1 MFMRGRRNV
10 GCPRRR
16 ASFTARAAVYARRQ
30 MDGNR
35 RTIQRSSW
43 RRRCKALPPTK
54 SKAASSSTG
63 KAPRW
68 LIGGSVPRRRWDD
81 PDVDDFL
88 RRGEPLVIEGCPL
101 VASLVGRWSFD
112 YLAENFGDY
121 DKLAVHF
128 APREETRFSR
138 HYGTGLGK
146 GGCTT
151 MSFAHFV
158 ATCKAEHLDATRPS
172 NLRYYLQSPVVWN
185 DYKGERGPH
194 GLPIESDD
202 DGRPLAKAPFSDRIQ
217 SDVAGLDWHWLRQKQ
232 VVGSCRPFDTC
243 QLWAGHGGG
252 STPLHFDASSNF
264 LCQVTGRKQV
274 LLFSPAQTWCV
285 YPYPIGHPMDN
296 FAMIDCEAPDCNQFP
311 GLNRARALEAILNP
325 GQTLWLPRF
334 YWHYVHQLDAPS
346 ENISLNFWVG
356 QKGTKEFMSNMRSS
370 ALPTPEE
377 VDRAIDDAAAAYV
390 TMSSSVEGRRKV
402 DREDDDLL
410 AEDPNLAMAC
420 LHSGRMLETAATH
433 ICKGDRNKGNQFLNA
448 IAAGMEAT
456 WPKDTFGGINGR
468 RMRCELMSVL
478 GAKGA
483 NALLRLIVRDGRLYP
498 GLAPQTNPDDYVN
511 SEASQLTPNEEVEQW
526 FSGVPAE
533 EIDTSRRMLRGGGDV
548 GRAPS
553 DH

>member
-1 MFMRGRRNV
+1 MDCVAWVGVFVCGGGCVNV

-16 ASFTARAAVYARRQ
+16 EFHLDFCCCTRSVSRRQ

-35 RTIQRSSW
+35 HHQRSSGGGG
-43 RRRCKALPPTK
+43 RKASPPTK

-202 DGRPLAKAPFSDRIQ
+202 DGRPLQSAILGRMQ
-217 SDVAGLDWHWLRQKQ
+217 SDVAGRWHWLQR
-232 VVGSCRPFDTC
+232 SR
-243 QLWAGHGGG
+243 LLAHAGHLI
-252 STPLHFDASSNF
+252 PASYGR
-264 LCQVTGRKQV
+264 VTAAVRHR
-274 LLFSPAQTWCV
+274 F
-285 YPYPIGHPMDN
+285 
-296 FAMIDCEAPDCNQFP
+296 
-311 GLNRARALEAILNP
+311 ILMLRP
-325 GQTLWLPRF
+325 T
-334 YWHYVHQLDAPS
+334 
-346 ENISLNFWVG
+346 
-356 QKGTKEFMSNMRSS
+356 SS
-370 ALPTPEE
+370 A
-377 VDRAIDDAAAAYV
+377 
-390 TMSSSVEGRRKV
+390 K
-402 DREDDDLL
+402 
-410 AEDPNLAMAC
+410 
-420 LHSGRMLETAATH
+420 
-433 ICKGDRNKGNQFLNA
+433 
-448 IAAGMEAT
+448 
-456 WPKDTFGGINGR
+456 
-468 RMRCELMSVL
+468 
-478 GAKGA
+478 
-483 NALLRLIVRDGRLYP
+483 
-498 GLAPQTNPDDYVN
+498 
-511 SEASQLTPNEEVEQW
+511 
-526 FSGVPAE
+526 
-533 EIDTSRRMLRGGGDV
+533 
-548 GRAPS
+548 
-553 DH
+553 